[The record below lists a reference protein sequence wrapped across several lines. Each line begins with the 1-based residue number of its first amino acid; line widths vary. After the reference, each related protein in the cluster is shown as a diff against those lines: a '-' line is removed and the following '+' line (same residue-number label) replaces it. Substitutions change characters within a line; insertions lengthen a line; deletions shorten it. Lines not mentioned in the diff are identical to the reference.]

1 MASAEGSINRRAKR
15 MLDDRPHGREPERP
29 LDVAIGRPLR
39 ADSVEK
45 LEFPHRSQYR
55 RPLAASM
62 KNSLGGVGGPTGF
75 AACDAPICPAV
86 RTIGGDDATRAK
98 TRFSRWL
105 NFRVFQQYPSTPAVR
120 CAQIADLSAASICRG
135 STALSRR
142 MEPFRLP
149 FLPL

>member
-86 RTIGGDDATRAK
+86 RTIGWDDATRAK
-98 TRFSRWL
+98 ARFSRWL
-105 NFRVFQQYPSTPAVR
+105 NFRVFQHNLREAAVCSAHLNRPASTHDSRKCLSLAAV
-120 CAQIADLSAASICRG
+120 
-135 STALSRR
+135 
-142 MEPFRLP
+142 
-149 FLPL
+149 